1 MLRVDHTLN
10 YKPPKDKAAEE
21 SRRERE
27 KESRIAEMADEI
39 FQSAVGNLFAVPA
52 DYDQKQ
58 MLMSPAASVH
68 GQHGEE
74 VENPE
79 EIEALL
85 ARERKRQLKALRRER
100 ETAEE
105 RMQRK
110 SKNKN

>member
-1 MLRVDHTLN
+1 LRVDHTLN

-21 SRRERE
+21 TRRAQE
-27 KESRIAEMADEI
+27 KESKIAEMADEI

-52 DYDQKQ
+52 DYDQRQ

-68 GQHGEE
+68 GQEA
-74 VENPE
+74 ENPE
-79 EIEALL
+79 EIEVLL

-105 RMQRK
+105 RMRRK
-110 SKNKN
+110 AKNKN